1 MTMNEPIHEATM
13 RWTADAIADAI
24 AGHTL
29 SGNDSG
35 MVGPDYWGGLSTA
48 EVIARNFGKV
58 EG

>member
-1 MTMNEPIHEATM
+1 MNEPIHEATM

-58 EG
+58 KE